1 MSKVKVVLNSDGVR
15 ELLKSEDMQRVV
27 SEQAHAIA
35 GRCGAGYSDDVY
47 VGKNRCNAMIY
58 PETSAAKRDN
68 LENNT
73 ILKAM
78 R

>member
-1 MSKVKVVLNSDGVR
+1 MVKVKLNSAGVQ
-15 ELLKSEDMQRVV
+15 ELLKSPEMQ
-27 SEQAHAIA
+27 SICEEHAQAIQ
-35 GRCGAGYSDDVY
+35 GRCGDGYESDVY
-47 VGKNRCNAMIY
+47 VGKTRCNAMVWAG
-58 PETSAAKRDN
+58 TNQAKRDN

>member
-1 MSKVKVVLNSDGVR
+1 MIKVVLNSAGVK
-15 ELLKSEDMQRVV
+15 ELLKSEEMQTIV
-27 SEQAHAIA
+27 SEHAKAIA

-47 VGKNRCNAMIY
+47 VGKNRCNAMVY

-68 LENNT
+68 LANNT